1 MSKAALRRALLLV
14 GGMMVLQ
21 QLSGIN
27 CILFFSGEILA
38 KAGLG
43 QDVSLAS
50 CKRLPPPFAAEHGR
64 TP

>member
-43 QDVSLAS
+43 QDVSACLLQTSAPAI
-50 CKRLPPPFAAEHGR
+50 CR
-64 TP
+64 

>member
-1 MSKAALRRALLLV
+1 
-14 GGMMVLQ
+14 MVLQ